1 AGLSERHVAFMLERL
16 SRRSR
21 APTTSAVEPWS
32 SIIAAVPIDEHGR
45 RHPLAAAVAVA
56 GLRARAA
63 EQLAAGRHRLQEL
76 FVGPDV
82 VEVASAELPDPEVL
96 APCNTPQQW
105 AELLTRL
112 ATRSSARAR

>member
-1 AGLSERHVAFMLERL
+1 LHAALERREAGGVARAYLGSCDAAGLSERHVAFMLERL

-82 VEVASAELPDPEVL
+82 VE
-96 APCNTPQQW
+96 
-105 AELLTRL
+105 
-112 ATRSSARAR
+112 